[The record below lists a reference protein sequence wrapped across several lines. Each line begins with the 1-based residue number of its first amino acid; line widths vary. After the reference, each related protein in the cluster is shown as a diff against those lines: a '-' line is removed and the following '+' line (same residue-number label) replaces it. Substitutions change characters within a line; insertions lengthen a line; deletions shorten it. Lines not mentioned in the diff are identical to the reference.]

1 MRFLYKRPKAELV
14 YEELDD
20 VMEVMASDVF
30 ILLDLLIFSL
40 IFTFLLAPAIASL
53 GLSLLFFI
61 ASYSLFSGLYFFVFK
76 RLAVER

>member
-30 ILLDLLIFSL
+30 IFLDLFLFSL
-40 IFTFLLAPAIASL
+40 IFTLLLAPVIDSL
-53 GLSLLFFI
+53 GMAVLFFI

-76 RLAVER
+76 KMTFTR